1 MKLSNVIE
9 DFINEMLKQAEAGEI
24 ELRRK
29 ELADRFSCVPSQI
42 NYVIST
48 RFSPEKGYLVE
59 SRRGGGGY
67 IRISR
72 VAYDSSGAKLMHVIN
87 SVGNSIGAG
96 SAEAIVKNCYD
107 YGLISEREAKI
118 ILSVISEKALPLKQ
132 PEQDQ
137 VRARILKNALVSVA

>member
-1 MKLSNVIE
+1 MKLSNIIE
-9 DFINEMLKQAEAGEI
+9 DFINDMLREAEAGEI

-72 VAYDSSGAKLMHVIN
+72 VSYDSRGAKLMHVIN
-87 SVGNSIGAG
+87 SVGDAIGAG
-96 SAEAIVKNCYD
+96 SAEAIVKNCFDYD
-107 YGLISEREAKI
+107 LITEREAKI
-118 ILSVISEKALPLKQ
+118 ITSALSEKSLPLKQ
-132 PEQDQ
+132 PEQDRI
-137 VRARILKNALVSVA
+137 RARLLKNMLVCLA